1 MELRHRNKV
10 ARNEAMKDKIREIK
24 RKTKETESLPKKR
37 RSLILSIVSGVLIL
51 SVVAY
56 FYVKT

>member
-1 MELRHRNKV
+1 
-10 ARNEAMKDKIREIK
+10 MKEMIRDIK
-24 RKTKETESLPKKR
+24 RKTKDADSMPKKR

-56 FYVKT
+56 IYVKT

>member
-1 MELRHRNKV
+1 LRHRNRA
-10 ARNEAMKDKIREIK
+10 ARNEAMKEMIRDIK
-24 RKTKETESLPKKR
+24 RKTKEAESLPKKR

-56 FYVKT
+56 IYVKS

>member
-1 MELRHRNKV
+1 MQ
-10 ARNEAMKDKIREIK
+10 DKIREIK
-24 RKTKETESLPKKR
+24 RKQKETESKKISLPKKR

-56 FYVKT
+56 FYVRS